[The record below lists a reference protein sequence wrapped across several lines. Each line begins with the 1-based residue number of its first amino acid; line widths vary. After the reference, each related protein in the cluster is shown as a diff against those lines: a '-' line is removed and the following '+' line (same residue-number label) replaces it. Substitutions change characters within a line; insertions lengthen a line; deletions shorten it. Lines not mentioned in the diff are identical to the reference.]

1 MDVKQAIMAA
11 KAYVSEVYA
20 DETISNLGLEETEYD
35 DTHKR
40 WHITVAFS
48 RPWNTPRSR
57 AQEVLEN
64 LGGVSA
70 LKRSYKVVSLRQDG
84 SVIAMKDRPTLEA
97 AE

>member
-35 DTHKR
+35 DTHQQ

-57 AQEVLEN
+57 AQEALEN

-70 LKRSYKVVSLRQDG
+70 LKRSYKIVSLRQDG
-84 SVIAMKDRPTLEA
+84 SVLAMKDRSRLEA